1 MNLRRGMSLWHNG
14 SMQSSPMPQP
24 EGCASCESCSCKTA
38 TQAAAAAAG
47 GLAGWRYVG
56 WAALVFLFP
65 LACAAGGA
73 LALRGDA
80 GVQALGGIGGLL
92 VGALIASMIVRW
104 IKPQTA

>member
-1 MNLRRGMSLWHNG
+1 
-14 SMQSSPMPQP
+14 MQSSPVSRP

-47 GLAGWRYVG
+47 GLAGWSYVG

-73 LALRGDA
+73 LSVRGDP
-80 GVQALGGIGGLL
+80 GLQALGGVGGLL
-92 VGALIASMIVRW
+92 AGAVVAGVIVRW
-104 IKPQTA
+104 VRPKTA